1 MSKLLKTII
10 ISLFSVIL
18 LVSSFAGGIMLGWSL
33 PGEPKTA
40 LPGLEEGFYSLIT
53 PERPAADST
62 AGNTAVTPLDRDAL
76 FEPFWEVWDI
86 VKNQYVE
93 QPVDETAM
101 MRGAIR
107 GMLAALDDEQTS
119 YMDPDMF
126 EQQNNSLQ
134 GYDGIGAW
142 VDITGEFL
150 KIISPMPNSPAERAG
165 LKPDDAVIAV
175 NGEDMT
181 GIDGKLVLDKVL
193 GPAGTEVTLTILR
206 ADQEPFDVTIRR
218 EPIQVPSVEVKI
230 LEDQIAYVQFFT
242 YGEDSAKQLREALTK
257 IMKDN
262 PRGLILDLRN
272 NGGGYLTTAIDVVS
286 EFIPANQLAMIE
298 EFGDGSQRTFKT
310 KGGGVATEIPL
321 VVLVNEGTASA
332 SEITAGAIQDYA
344 RGKLVGV
351 TTFGK
356 GSVQNWITL
365 KDNQG
370 GVRVTIARWLTP
382 KERQINK
389 VGLEPDVTVE
399 ITEEDIKNGKDP
411 QLEKAVEVLQGMI
424 QP

>member
-1 MSKLLKTII
+1 MSKTLKIAI
-10 ISLFSVIL
+10 ISLLSLTL
-18 LVSSFAGGIMLGWSL
+18 LVTTFAGGLMLGWSL
-33 PGEPKTA
+33 PGSPQVD
-40 LPGLEEGFYSLIT
+40 LPNLQDSINSLISPAQSAVGETT
-53 PERPAADST
+53 PT
-62 AGNTAVTPLDRDAL
+62 APVDREEL
-76 FEPFWEVWDI
+76 FKPFWEVWDI
-86 VKNQYVE
+86 VKNQYVA

-107 GMLAALDDEQTS
+107 GMLESLGDEHTS
-119 YMDPDMF
+119 YMDPEMF
-126 EQQNNSLQ
+126 QQQNNSLQ
-134 GYDGIGAW
+134 GYEGIGAW
-142 VDITGEFL
+142 VDITGEYL

-165 LKPDDAVIAV
+165 LKAEDTVIAV

-181 GIDGKLVLDKVL
+181 GVDGNLVLDRIL

-206 ADQEPFDVTIRR
+206 EGQEPFDVTIRR
-218 EPIQVPSVEVKI
+218 EQIKVPSVEVKQ
-230 LEDQIAYVQFFT
+230 LDDQIAYVQFFT
-242 YGEDSAKQLREALTK
+242 YGEDSARQLKDALK
-257 IMKDN
+257 EVMKDK

-286 EFIPANQLAMIE
+286 EFVPGNQLAMVE
-298 EFGDGSQRTFKT
+298 EFGDGSRRTFKT
-310 KGGGVATEIPL
+310 KNGGLATEIPL

-332 SEITAGAIQDYA
+332 SEITAGAIQDYN

-365 KDNQG
+365 ADDQG

-399 ITEEDIKNGKDP
+399 ITEEDIKAGKDP
-411 QLEKAVEVLQGMI
+411 QLDKAIEVLGEMI